1 MGKKKR
7 KKIDDAG
14 PNIGMVMTVSL
25 FLILLTF
32 FILLNSIAVMD
43 ENKTR
48 LAIGSLIGA
57 FGGLPGGLSPM
68 ESGKSVRPLP
78 PTAPM
83 IEEELTLEQLMSYVK
98 RDLKEMAGDIK
109 LEAIG
114 GQNKIIINEAGLFIG
129 NGFEIKRSVRP
140 LLDKLGQVINKG
152 SFPVE
157 IAGYTDNINHPEKG
171 YKSNWEM
178 SSIMA
183 LKVLKYFDLQCGVS
197 PKRLTAYGCGSN
209 NPITSNESI
218 QSRAQNRR
226 VEIELKYKA
235 PAYIK
240 RIFKKKPAGFF
251 TYKKFDFKI
260 F

>member
-1 MGKKKR
+1 MGNR
-7 KKIDDAG
+7 KNKNDDDSRAD
-14 PNIGMVMTVSL
+14 IGMVMTVSL

-32 FILLNSIAVMD
+32 FILLNSIAVVD
-43 ENKTR
+43 DHRTR
-48 LAIGSLIGA
+48 LAIGSLLGA

-68 ESGKSVRPLP
+68 ETGKSALP

-98 RDLKEMAGDIK
+98 RDLKELEGEIK
-109 LEAIG
+109 LETIA
-114 GQNKIIINEAGLFIG
+114 GQKRIIISEEGLFMG
-129 NGFEIKRSVRP
+129 KGFKIKPSAQQ
-140 LLDKLGQVINKG
+140 LLDKLGQIINKG

-157 IAGYTDNINHPEKG
+157 IAGYTDNAIHPEKE
-171 YKSNWEM
+171 YKSEWEI
-178 SSIMA
+178 STIMA
-183 LKVLKYFDLQCGVS
+183 LKVLKYFVLQCGVLPNRIS
-197 PKRLTAYGCGSN
+197 AYGGGSN
-209 NPITSNESI
+209 HPITSNESI

-226 VEIELKYKA
+226 VEIDLKYNA